1 MTLKEIIM
9 QKTEQWHQNNPV
21 HLVKQGLLVSKSQP
35 NNFDKSPVFKILM
48 ESVNEWLEQKNGKPK
63 YLTLKEM
70 EMPKDMIDMQIV
82 LGLQSCKTKQDVIE
96 LLEDVRQHER
106 LTLIK
111 ELSL

>member
-21 HLVKQGLLVSKSQP
+21 HLVKQGLLVSKEQP
-35 NNFDKSPVFKILM
+35 NNFDKSPVFQLFM
-48 ESVNEWLEQKNGKPK
+48 ESVKEWLEQKNVKLN
-63 YLTLKEM
+63 YLSLKET